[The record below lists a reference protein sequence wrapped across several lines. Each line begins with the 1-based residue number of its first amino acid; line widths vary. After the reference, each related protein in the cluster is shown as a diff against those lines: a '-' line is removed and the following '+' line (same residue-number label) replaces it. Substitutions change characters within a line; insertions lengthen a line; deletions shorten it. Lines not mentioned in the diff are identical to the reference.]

1 MGEGGDG
8 KEDGVAEGRAC
19 IEAVRQVLDG
29 LRELTMPNQTAI
41 EEQ

>member
-8 KEDGVAEGRAC
+8 KEDGAAEGRAC
-19 IEAVRQVLDG
+19 VEALRQVSDG
-29 LRELTMPNQTAI
+29 LKELTMPKQTAV